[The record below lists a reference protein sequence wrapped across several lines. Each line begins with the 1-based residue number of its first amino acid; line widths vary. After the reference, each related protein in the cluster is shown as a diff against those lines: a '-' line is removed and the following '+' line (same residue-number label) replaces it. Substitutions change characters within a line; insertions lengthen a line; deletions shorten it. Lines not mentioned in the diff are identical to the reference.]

1 MFDFSFAEF
10 SVVVIVGI
18 IILGPYEMIN
28 IIKKLRHKYNDFQ
41 QWLQSYWH
49 NLEAEYIKDLNDNW
63 QQTYDIEEVLS
74 KIEEAQLRQLVNKE
88 DEISKANQKNAA

>member
-10 SVVVIVGI
+10 SVVVIVGVI
-18 IILGPYEMIN
+18 MLGPHEMIS
-28 IIKKLRHKYNDFQ
+28 IIKQLRHKYNDFQ

-49 NLEAEYIKDLNDNW
+49 NLETEYIKDLNDNW

-74 KIEEAQLRQLVNKE
+74 KIEEAQLRQLVKKE
-88 DEISKANQKNAA
+88 DGISKANQKNAA